1 MRLVIKIGSSLL
13 AARAG
18 GLAESRMRQWAKEIA
33 GLRRAGHE
41 VILVSSGAIRAGMQA
56 LGWKKRPTS
65 RPQMQAC
72 ATVGPTAPDES
83 LRGDAGPLPNLS
95 GTDSSDLVG
104 LG

>member
-72 ATVGPTAPDES
+72 ATVGQPLLMRAYGATLAPD
-83 LRGDAGPLPNLS
+83 RI
-95 GTDSSDLVG
+95 
-104 LG
+104 

>member
-56 LGWKKRPTS
+56 
-65 RPQMQAC
+65 
-72 ATVGPTAPDES
+72 
-83 LRGDAGPLPNLS
+83 
-95 GTDSSDLVG
+95 
-104 LG
+104 

>member
-56 LGWKKRPTS
+56 LGWKKDRLHV
-65 RPQMQAC
+65 RRCRRVQ
-72 ATVGPTAPDES
+72 
-83 LRGDAGPLPNLS
+83 R
-95 GTDSSDLVG
+95 LVNPC
-104 LG
+104 